1 MTTFLQNLK
10 TVLGHEAEIKTFFA
24 KLSDQE
30 LIDKIM
36 AGVRKEEIE
45 LKQHI
50 SLNTWMIDIHSI

>member
-1 MTTFLQNLK
+1 MKLK
-10 TVLGHEAEIKTFFA
+10 LKRFCEVIR
-24 KLSDQE
+24 SE

>member
-1 MTTFLQNLK
+1 MKLK
-10 TVLGHEAEIKTFFA
+10 LKRFCEVI
-24 KLSDQE
+24 DQE

-45 LKQHI
+45 LKQRI